1 MSTLIK
7 NVGILDA
14 RKATP
19 EQIAEIGKLNNV
31 GCLIV
36 SQDNRGEFVKV
47 SMENVGKMSEL
58 DHEYRLHTG
67 PLDITKQMLED
78 SAGEVKL
85 CVVGPL
91 TVSQDVGVELLQAK
105 LGGLHLIG
113 PASVPEHLYG
123 AFMSQVK
130 EITGTVA
137 VETGTGKLSMGKIT
151 ISNAYLTGLDD
162 HTDLSVTGNVTFE
175 EEVDPGLF
183 ARKIASLRVMGV
195 VKCND
200 KQEAM
205 MRKALV
211 DSDKTKVKL
220 TRFDFHYVPGGTI
233 IDTFTLMTV
242 GKQTISCYGL
252 LILDKEVTSEIL
264 REKDISFEA
273 GTVYFPKS
281 IMQEMVNRLSSSTK
295 GLPYEPG
302 TLGVITGEQCMTS
315 ARLNSMP
322 DASTLVV
329 IGELEVDEGVSLAE
343 ISTKI
348 ATVDNYGEIRASK
361 DIASILQGKLRQDE
375 GSITCCDDESEASSE
390 QTFDSV
396 IQNVATYTF

>member
-19 EQIAEIGKLNNV
+19 EQIREIGKLNNV
-31 GCLIV
+31 GCMVL
-36 SQDNRGEFVKV
+36 SRENKAEFLKV
-47 SMENVGKMSEL
+47 SMENVGKMTEL
-58 DHEYRLHTG
+58 DDDYKLHTG
-67 PLDITKQMLED
+67 PLEITRQMLED
-78 SAGEVKL
+78 SPNGVKL

-91 TVSQDVGVELLQAK
+91 TVSQDIPVELLQAK
-105 LGGLHLIG
+105 LSGLHLIG

-123 AFMSQVK
+123 AFMSQIA

-137 VETGTGKLSMGKIT
+137 VESGSGKMSMGKIT
-151 ISNAYLTGLDD
+151 ISNAYLSGLDD
-162 HTDLSVTGNVTFE
+162 HTELSVTGNVTFE

-183 ARKIASLRVMGV
+183 ARKIAALRVTGA

-205 MRKALV
+205 MRKALI
-211 DSDKTKVKL
+211 DSEQTKIKL
-220 TRFDFHYVPGGTI
+220 TKFDFHYVPGGTI

-252 LILDKEVTSEIL
+252 LILDKEVTAELIK
-264 REKDISFEA
+264 EKNISFEA

-281 IMQEMVNRLSSSTK
+281 IMREMVTRLHSGTK

-315 ARLNSMP
+315 ARLASMP

-329 IGELEVDEGVSLAE
+329 IGELEIDEGVTIAE
-343 ISTKI
+343 INAKI
-348 ATVDNYGEIRASK
+348 ANVDNYGEINASK

-375 GSITCCDDESEASSE
+375 GSITYSGDDSGESSE
-390 QTFDSV
+390 VDYDNV
-396 IQNVATYTF
+396 IQNFATYTF